1 MRSLLLVA
9 ALLVSLWGM
18 TATPAYA
25 VLGSGNPMCMPW
37 NIACPCG
44 AGINPPKCN
53 AGGPNKANCP
63 PGICIDTTNGF
74 TTKGT
79 CPAAGVCRGESTSD
93 GKSLG
98 DLKGI
103 MDLAKGLMDMLK
115 PKEKGGG
122 GGGGGANPL
131 ADLYPPCTTNPAT
144 GTVSPIPC
152 KNPDGS
158 INYGGG
164 TNPGLFGDTNLNPSV
179 GSTLLDALGKT
190 SDVIDETG
198 TNTDTDTDA
207 DAGGGADT
215 DTGSDTGTGDDSGK
229 EEGGEEKIPD
239 DASTLK
245 SGSKG
250 DILIG
255 EGGVT
260 ITGSSRDGDTETAS
274 FFGSDARSRLQS
286 ASIIGRLCAARPW
299 AGSFLTAV
307 IPSGFFDGLCRIGG
321 YQVGIVQLQPGTAGK
336 AGPKTFTAPTDMPS
350 YVPAPDTG
358 APVVDIWAEPD
369 RVRLGTRT
377 YVFWTSQNVE
387 SCKVSG
393 PSFHHTTLS
402 GGASTVTITDTT
414 VYTIEC
420 KGLDGNEATDSV
432 TVELAI

>member
-1 MRSLLLVA
+1 MGKKGCEPDPS
-9 ALLVSLWGM
+9 
-18 TATPAYA
+18 
-25 VLGSGNPMCMPW
+25 NKFMCTCVD
-37 NIACPCG
+37 N
-44 AGINPPKCN
+44 
-53 AGGPNKANCP
+53 
-63 PGICIDTTNGF
+63 TSGF
-74 TTKGT
+74 TTTGKCIST
-79 CPAAGVCRGESTSD
+79 GVCRGDSTSD

-103 MDLAKGLMDMLK
+103 MDLAKGLLDMLK

-122 GGGGGANPL
+122 GSGDQGQNPL
-131 ADLYPPCTTNPAT
+131 ANLYPPCTTNPAT

-164 TNPGLFGDTNLNPSV
+164 TNSGLFGNTNLDSSV
-179 GSTLLDALGKT
+179 GNTLLDALGKT
-190 SDVIDETG
+190 SDIIDETG
-198 TNTDTDTDA
+198 NDTETDTDTDNTK
-207 DAGGGADT
+207 DKTDPGTDLDT
-215 DTGSDTGTGDDSGK
+215 DEEPGK
-229 EEGGEEKIPD
+229 DGEEKIPK
-239 DASTLK
+239 DAATLK

-250 DILIG
+250 DILVG

-260 ITGSSRDGDTETAS
+260 IIGSSRDGDTETAS

-307 IPSGFFDGLCRIGG
+307 IPSGFFDGLCRLGG
-321 YQVGIVQLQPGTAGK
+321 YQVGVVQLQPGTGGK
-336 AGPKTFTAPTDMPS
+336 TAPKTFTAPTVMPS

-358 APVVDIWAEPD
+358 APSVDIWAEPD

-377 YVFWTSQNVE
+377 YIFWTSQNVE